1 MKPET
6 PKNQRIQRR
15 VFSLMRRVN
24 LTRYELAE
32 IMNISPALLRSRL
45 RGESHFSQSELAA
58 FAKYAGTTP
67 EWFHAA

>member
-6 PKNQRIQRR
+6 LKNQRIQRR

-32 IMNISPALLRSRL
+32 IMAISPALLRSRL
-45 RGESHFSQSELAA
+45 RGESHFRQAELAA